1 METLSLNKAFKNPS
15 KLPNPILDTFLYL
28 LSVLKANSASIYSTR
43 YGSQYGSLYRT
54 NSRLFKG
61 SKKKNKKQKRE

>member
-1 METLSLNKAFKNPS
+1 MEILSLDKAFKNP
-15 KLPNPILDTFLYL
+15 T
-28 LSVLKANSASIYSTR
+28 NSASIYSTR

-61 SKKKNKKQKRE
+61 RKKKKGKKNR